1 VSAGPP
7 VGGGERSSGATPR
20 LIAIGLPIVVVV
32 ALLGWAVVRDPDPA
46 ASGVGEPAARFALRS
61 LDGDLVRLDDLR
73 GRVVV
78 LNFWASWCGPCLHE
92 APELEAA
99 WRRLPRA
106 GAQLLG
112 IVFEDTASSARSFA
126 RSNGVSWPLLLDPG
140 SRTAISYGV
149 TGIPETVVIA
159 PDGTVVRHH
168 IGEVR
173 ASQVQTWVDLA
184 SSGRHRG

>member
-1 VSAGPP
+1 MSAGPP
-7 VGGGERSSGATPR
+7 VVGGERSSGAAPR
-20 LIAIGLPIVVVV
+20 LIAIGLPIVAVV
-32 ALLGWAVVRDPDPA
+32 ALLGWAVARNPDPGG
-46 ASGVGEPAARFALRS
+46 SGIGRPAARFALRS

-78 LNFWASWCGPCLHE
+78 LNFWASWCGPCLQE
-92 APELEAA
+92 APELAAA
-99 WRRLPRA
+99 WRRLPHS

-159 PDGTVVRHH
+159 PDGTIVRHH

-173 ASQVQTWVDLA
+173 ADQVQTWVDLA
-184 SSGRHRG
+184 SSGSHRG

>member
-1 VSAGPP
+1 VSAGVPAA
-7 VGGGERSSGATPR
+7 GGERSSGALPR
-20 LIAIGLPIVVVV
+20 LIAVSLPIVAVV
-32 ALLGWAVVRDPDPA
+32 ALLGWAVARDPHPGA
-46 ASGVGEPAARFALRS
+46 GGVGEPAARFALRS

-78 LNFWASWCGPCLHE
+78 LNFWASWCAPCVAE

-99 WRRLPRA
+99 WGRLPHGRS
-106 GAQLLG
+106 QLLG
-112 IVFEDTASSARSFA
+112 VVFEDTASSARAFA

-173 ASQVQTWVDLA
+173 ADQVRTWVHRA
-184 SSGRHRG
+184 SSGGDRG